1 MTPWGEPQAKLHHTL
16 RSRQL
21 LPKSARILIAVSG
34 GQDSLALA
42 QLMLDL
48 QSRWGWEL
56 GIAHCNHRWRHDADA
71 NALHVKT
78 LAHQWGLGYWEAIA
92 PVPPLGEAAARQWR
106 YAELTNIAQRH
117 QYSYILTGHTA
128 SDRAETL
135 LYNLIRGSGT
145 DGLAALTWQRP
156 LGQNLALIR
165 PLLNWSREDTGQ
177 FCRDR
182 ALPIWEDSTNADPSY
197 ARNRLRLEVL
207 PYLRQHFNPQTDHHL
222 AQTAELLS
230 ADVDCLETLAE
241 SVYQQAH
248 HGDRRLDR
256 SCLTALPLALQRRV
270 LRRFLQHHLQSAPN
284 FQQIEKLLPL
294 ITAPERSRSD
304 PFPGGAIAQ
313 VQQNAIALID
323 PQDPNIAQKQSQP

>member
-1 MTPWGEPQAKLHHTL
+1 MTPWGEPQSKLHNTL

-21 LPKSARILIAVSG
+21 LLPQARVLIAVSG

-48 QSRWGWEL
+48 RSRWDWDL
-56 GIAHCNHRWRHDADA
+56 GIAHCNHRWRPDADA

-78 LAHQWGLGYWEAIA
+78 LAHQWGLDYWESIA
-92 PVPPLGEAAARQWR
+92 PIPPPGEAAARQWR
-106 YAELTNIAQRH
+106 YGALTEIAQTH
-117 QYSYILTGHTA
+117 QYSYLLTGHTA

-145 DGLAALTWQRP
+145 DGLAALTWQRS
-156 LGQNLALIR
+156 LGPNLQLIR
-165 PLLNWSREDTGQ
+165 PLLNWDRPATGQ
-177 FCRDR
+177 FCQER
-182 ALPIWEDSTNADPSY
+182 ALPIWLDSTNADPTY

-230 ADVDCLETLAE
+230 ADIDCLEALAQE
-241 SVYQQAH
+241 AYDRACPNH
-248 HGDRRLDR
+248 HLDR
-256 SCLTALPLALQRRV
+256 KVLQPLPIALQRRV
-270 LRRFLQHHLQSAPN
+270 LRRFLQQHLPTAPN
-284 FQQIEKLLPL
+284 FHQIEKLLPL
-294 ITAPERSRSD
+294 ISAPNRTKSD

-313 VQQNAIALID
+313 VTGNAIVLID
-323 PQDPNIAQKQSQP
+323 P

>member
-1 MTPWGEPQAKLHHTL
+1 MTPWGEPQAKLHSTL

-21 LPKSARILIAVSG
+21 LPPQARVLIAVSG

-48 QSRWGWEL
+48 RSRWDWDL
-56 GIAHCNHRWRHDADA
+56 GIAHCNHRWRTDADA

-78 LAHQWGLGYWEAIA
+78 LAHQWGLEHWEAIA
-92 PVPPLGEAAARQWR
+92 PIPPKGEAAARQWR
-106 YAELTNIAQRH
+106 YAVLSEIAQTH

-145 DGLAALTWQRP
+145 DGLAALTWQRS
-156 LGQNLALIR
+156 LGPNLQLIR
-165 PLLNWSREDTGQ
+165 PLLNWDRQETGQ
-177 FCRDR
+177 FCQER
-182 ALPIWEDSTNADPSY
+182 ALPIWLDSTNADPTY

-230 ADVDCLETLAE
+230 ADIDCLEALAE
-241 SVYQQAH
+241 TAYNSVALC
-248 HGDRRLDR
+248 DRRLDR
-256 SCLTALPLALQRRV
+256 KLLQPLPIALQRRV
-270 LRRFLQHHLQSAPN
+270 LRRFLQQHLPTAPN
-284 FQQIEKLLPL
+284 FQQIEKLLFL
-294 ITAPERSRSD
+294 ITAPNRTKSD

-313 VQQNAIALID
+313 VQDPAIVLIE
-323 PQDPNIAQKQSQP
+323 P

>member
-1 MTPWGEPQAKLHHTL
+1 MTPWGEPQAKLHNTL

-42 QLMLDL
+42 QLMIDL
-48 QSRWGWEL
+48 SRRWGWNL
-56 GIAHCNHRWRHDADA
+56 GIAHCNHRWRNDADA
-71 NALHVKT
+71 NALHVKN
-78 LAHQWGLGYWEAIA
+78 LANQWGLTYWEAIA
-92 PVPPLGEAAARQWR
+92 PVPPEGEAAARQWR
-106 YAELTNIAQRH
+106 YAELTNIAQTQ
-117 QYSYILTGHTA
+117 QYNCILTGHTA

-156 LGQNLALIR
+156 LDQNLSLIR
-165 PLLNWSREDTGQ
+165 PLLNWSREATGQ
-177 FCRDR
+177 FCHDR
-182 ALPIWEDSTNADPSY
+182 TLPIWLDSTNAELTY

-230 ADVDCLETLAE
+230 ADVDCLETLA
-241 SVYQQAH
+241 QAAYKNAYLS
-248 HGDRRLDR
+248 DRRLDR
-256 SCLTALPLALQRRV
+256 TSLKPLPLALQRRV
-270 LRRFLQHHLQSAPN
+270 LRRFLQHHLPIAPN

-313 VQQNAIALID
+313 VTSNAIVLIY
-323 PQDPNIAQKQSQP
+323 S

>member
-1 MTPWGEPQAKLHHTL
+1 MTPWGEPQAKLHNTL

-42 QLMLDL
+42 QLMIDL
-48 QSRWGWEL
+48 RRRWGWNL
-56 GIAHCNHRWRHDADA
+56 GIAHCNHRWRNDADA
-71 NALHVKT
+71 NALHVKN
-78 LAHQWGLGYWEAIA
+78 LANQWGLTYWEAIA
-92 PVPPLGEAAARQWR
+92 PVPPEGEAAARLWR
-106 YAELTNIAQRH
+106 YAELTNIAQTQ
-117 QYSYILTGHTA
+117 QYNCILTGHTA

-156 LGQNLALIR
+156 LAQNLQLIR
-165 PLLNWSREDTGQ
+165 PLLNWSREATGQ
-177 FCRDR
+177 FCYDR
-182 ALPIWEDSTNADPSY
+182 TLPIWLDSTNADRTY

-230 ADVDCLETLAE
+230 ADIDCLETLA
-241 SVYQQAH
+241 QAAYNNAYL
-248 HGDRRLDR
+248 GDRRLDR
-256 SCLTALPLALQRRV
+256 TSLKPLPLALQRRV
-270 LRRFLQHHLQSAPN
+270 LRRFLQHHLPIAPN

-313 VQQNAIALID
+313 VTSNAIVLIY
-323 PQDPNIAQKQSQP
+323 S

>member
-21 LPKSARILIAVSG
+21 LPKSARVLIAVSG

-48 QSRWGWEL
+48 RSRWDWDL
-56 GIAHCNHRWRHDADA
+56 AVAHCNHRWRTDADA

-78 LAHQWGLGYWEAIA
+78 LANQWGLTYWEAIA
-92 PVPPLGEAAARQWR
+92 PTPPSGEAAARQWR
-106 YAELTNIAQRH
+106 YTELTKIAQAH
-117 QYSYILTGHTA
+117 QYSHILTGHTA

-156 LGQNLALIR
+156 LAQALQLIR
-165 PLLNWSREDTGQ
+165 PLLNWSREDTGA

-182 ALPIWEDSTNADPSY
+182 NLPIWLDSTNADPTY

-230 ADVDCLETLAE
+230 ADIDCLEILAQE
-241 SVYQQAH
+241 VYQQAH
-248 HGDRRLDR
+248 QGDHCLDR
-256 SCLTALPLALQRRV
+256 TPLKPLALALQRRV
-270 LRRFLQHHLQSAPN
+270 LRRFLQQHLPIAP
-284 FQQIEKLLPL
+284 ISSKLKNSC
-294 ITAPERSRSD
+294 R
-304 PFPGGAIAQ
+304 
-313 VQQNAIALID
+313 
-323 PQDPNIAQKQSQP
+323 